1 MIQNS
6 HVNGGDQLL
15 SHHLRGKADDHM
27 DGSMPGV
34 NDGQDANDQIG
45 IQGAFTA
52 EIMMQVGASAMG

>member
-1 MIQNS
+1 
-6 HVNGGDQLL
+6 
-15 SHHLRGKADDHM
+15 M